1 MTSRIKAPKVYI
13 RDSGILHALLG
24 VNENDWYVHPKRGL
38 SFEGFVIEELIRKF
52 KIDAE
57 CFFWRTQT
65 GAELDL
71 LIIKNGKKYGF
82 EVKNSDAP
90 DITKSMHIALTDL
103 KLEHLYVVTSGDSTY
118 KKLDNIT
125 VIGIKK
131 LSALQLA

>member
-1 MTSRIKAPKVYI
+1 M
-13 RDSGILHALLG
+13 
-24 VNENDWYVHPKRGL
+24 
-38 SFEGFVIEELIRKF
+38 
-52 KIDAE
+52 
-57 CFFWRTQT
+57 FFFQTQT

-90 DITKSMHIALTDL
+90 DITKSMHIAFIDL

-125 VIGIKK
+125 VIGIKH
-131 LSALQLA
+131 LSNLQFA